1 MLGNQTCFRLM
12 AYWNIISKIPNNY
25 KVMEGFIKG
34 RRMDED
40 HSKTNYFNHTRMSNF
55 EIVVVKTGIG
65 YRPNKFLKSGSC
77 LWNKEFEWTLKM
89 DFFFNQKDFFQ
100 NNVLPSDWRL
110 SYIQTTLYCQ
120 WVAIQHPRKCQ
131 HWLKVK
137 LHSSNI
143 MLSTCDNQILKN
155 KSMYREFWV
164 NQLPVLL
171 IGCVIFKWFGS
182 L

>member
-1 MLGNQTCFRLM
+1 MHLSEIISTHCKIVVLGNQTCFRLM

-40 HSKTNYFNHTRMSNF
+40 HSKTNYFNHSRMSNF
-55 EIVVVKTGIG
+55 EIVVVKMGIG
-65 YRPNKFLKSGSC
+65 YRPIKFLKSGSC

-110 SYIQTTLYCQ
+110 GKLHSNNIMLS
-120 WVAIQHPRKCQ
+120 VSDIRHPRKCQ
-131 HWLKVK
+131 HWLKFK
-137 LHSSNI
+137 LHSSNTT
-143 MLSTCDNQILKN
+143 LSMSDNQIH
-155 KSMYREFWV
+155 
-164 NQLPVLL
+164 NQE
-171 IGCVIFKWFGS
+171 
-182 L
+182 